1 MASKLTTPNRRP
13 HAHTQRR
20 PHATV
25 ILIIDNYDSFT
36 YNLVHLVGAH
46 TDDLEVI
53 RNDDRT
59 VAEVEEMDPDGIL
72 ISPGPGHP
80 SDAGITEPVIQGLG
94 AATPILGVCLGHQAI
109 GEVFGGTVTQAEEL
123 MHGKTSPVHH
133 EDTTLFEGIDP
144 SFNATRYHSLVIDP
158 ATFPHAELEVTAT
171 TEEND
176 TIMAL
181 RHRTHPLYGIQFHPE
196 SVMTQAGPQ
205 IIENWLS
212 VVGKHKAR
220 APAQ

>member
-1 MASKLTTPNRRP
+1 M
-13 HAHTQRR
+13 
-20 PHATV
+20 

-36 YNLVHLVGAH
+36 YNLVHLVGEH
-46 TDDLEVI
+46 TDALAVI

-59 VAEVEEMDPDGIL
+59 VAEVERMDPDGIL

-80 SDAGITEPVIQGLG
+80 SDAGLTEPVIEEFG
-94 AATPILGVCLGHQAI
+94 ATTPILGVCLGHQAI
-109 GEVFGGTVTQAEEL
+109 GEVFGGTITQADEL
-123 MHGKTSPVHH
+123 MHGKTSPVLH
-133 EDTTLFEGIDP
+133 EGTPLFDGIDP
-144 SFNATRYHSLVIDP
+144 SFDATRYHSLVIDP
-158 ATFPHAELEVTAT
+158 DTFPHDDLEVTAST
-171 TEEND
+171 AEND

-196 SVMTQAGPQ
+196 SVMTRAGPT

-212 VVGKHKAR
+212 VVADHASM